1 MGEPTTLE
9 KCVDD
14 LLDQLEASEKDL
26 KRKQEAVAELV
37 LNSLATEPTDI
48 EKAEEQSEISP
59 SGGLEAAIKAAFP
72 SLTDEQIEDWLQ
84 VL

>member
-1 MGEPTTLE
+1 MREPTTLE

-48 EKAEEQSEISP
+48 GTEEQSEISP